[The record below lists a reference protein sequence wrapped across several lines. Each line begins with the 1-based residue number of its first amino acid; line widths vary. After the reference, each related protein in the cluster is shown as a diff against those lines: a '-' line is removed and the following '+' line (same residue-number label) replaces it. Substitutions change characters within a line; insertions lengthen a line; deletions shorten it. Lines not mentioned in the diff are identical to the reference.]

1 MQLADKDGD
10 GHISYDEFVAVADGD
25 GDGNVSHSEF
35 FKAMGSLA
43 RQRLLAGESSLSRYK
58 DEHQNSAPSFARV
71 TLRKVAGAKLGF
83 NIKKNE
89 GVEGGVVVTE
99 VKRGS
104 ISEGVLQVGDIVS
117 HINGVDVKDGKMKEA
132 KNAIKDNDELQFT
145 LTHGPTAKAVSKL
158 ATVAA
163 AAAGPSDE
171 KRWKALKQQ
180 EAVNRGEKFAAAPSV
195 TPAKE
200 DKLDTLIRDAN
211 RMIGGDADNEVKIRG
226 FFSKIDTDDDQR
238 VSKKELEAKWD
249 EMKPWFVVALAKEP
263 KLLGA
268 LDQNSDGDFTLEEF
282 WAFANEATKDHSPD
296 WITSIEF
303 VRALGL
309 CGRRHQVAALLRMP
323 FAGTGQEKVLVTESD
338 HKKLVNVSATLLS
351 HFDDIDSNQDQ
362 NLSRDEL
369 HHHVFSKKDGK
380 AYNEIQA
387 YMQMVDKDGDGHVS
401 LDEFMAEADSDS
413 NGVITHIEFFRALK
427 NFAAAKMKSGRTGS
441 AISVPVETALATTAK
456 PPSATV
462 EVVLTKVASKKLGFN
477 LKKND
482 GGDGGIMISNVT
494 TGSLSEGKLRVGDI
508 VSHVNGIDVKDGNL
522 KEAKKAIKDNR
533 SEVKF
538 TLFAGPTTEAAQAVA
553 SLSSQFASL
562 LDSSGTGET
571 SEPDSEPEDSD
582 DGEDLDAKAVSRP
595 PSRGKTPSV
604 EEDGS
609 WGIGIVKTVNVE
621 NSPTRA
627 VRGTPT
633 FLDNHDDNHLERR
646 GNATAS
652 SIRRMF
658 SGAEIGGVSIQEE
671 EERNRKAS
679 HFLQDASSTDVQ
691 ASEFHDALEGVKSEA

>member
-1 MQLADKDGD
+1 
-10 GHISYDEFVAVADGD
+10 
-25 GDGNVSHSEF
+25 
-35 FKAMGSLA
+35 
-43 RQRLLAGESSLSRYK
+43 
-58 DEHQNSAPSFARV
+58 
-71 TLRKVAGAKLGF
+71 
-83 NIKKNE
+83 
-89 GVEGGVVVTE
+89 
-99 VKRGS
+99 
-104 ISEGVLQVGDIVS
+104 
-117 HINGVDVKDGKMKEA
+117 
-132 KNAIKDNDELQFT
+132 
-145 LTHGPTAKAVSKL
+145 
-158 ATVAA
+158 
-163 AAAGPSDE
+163 
-171 KRWKALKQQ
+171 
-180 EAVNRGEKFAAAPSV
+180 
-195 TPAKE
+195 
-200 DKLDTLIRDAN
+200 
-211 RMIGGDADNEVKIRG
+211 
-226 FFSKIDTDDDQR
+226 
-238 VSKKELEAKWD
+238 
-249 EMKPWFVVALAKEP
+249 
-263 KLLGA
+263 
-268 LDQNSDGDFTLEEF
+268 
-282 WAFANEATKDHSPD
+282 
-296 WITSIEF
+296 
-303 VRALGL
+303 
-309 CGRRHQVAALLRMP
+309 
-323 FAGTGQEKVLVTESD
+323 
-338 HKKLVNVSATLLS
+338 
-351 HFDDIDSNQDQ
+351 
-362 NLSRDEL
+362 
-369 HHHVFSKKDGK
+369 
-380 AYNEIQA
+380 
-387 YMQMVDKDGDGHVS
+387 
-401 LDEFMAEADSDS
+401 
-413 NGVITHIEFFRALK
+413 
-427 NFAAAKMKSGRTGS
+427 MKSGRTGS